1 MALYHK
7 LVTFDKVRV
16 CFDTGLQIII
26 SPDVLTRPQYGLR
39 QELEQHNR
47 EHEIQLVQTVHI
59 STPLLGKKS
68 KARGK
73 IGY

>member
-7 LVTFDKVRV
+7 LVTFDKVKV
-16 CFDTGLQIII
+16 CFDTG
-26 SPDVLTRPQYGLR
+26 PDVLTRPQYGLR